1 MSLDWESKKQ
11 TARNLAKQYHLTLLS
26 ASESLFEFGIAP
38 SAATLDPQ
46 ELEFIL
52 ETPCKVIRL
61 EHFDSLPEV
70 QTPKTAFHQTIPVQ
84 EFSTDKQDL
93 TDSSVISLIDD
104 VISDAIHA
112 GASDIH
118 FEPYETR
125 FRIRF
130 RLDGVLAE
138 QRTLALVQRSAVIS
152 RLKVMAG
159 LDIAEKRRPQ
169 DGRIAMTDGHRHI
182 DLRVST
188 LPTHFGEKV
197 VLRILDKS
205 GTIFDLEK
213 LGFSNADLKLVN
225 TVINL
230 PFGLLLVT
238 GPTGSGKSTTLYSIL
253 QSLNNSQ
260 ENIVTIEDPIEYDL
274 PGINQAQAR
283 ADLGFGF
290 ASALRSFLRQDP
302 DIIMVGEIRDRET
315 ADMAIRAALTGHL
328 VLSTLHTNDAPGAV
342 VRLVDMG
349 IDPFLIAASVKL
361 VIAQRLV
368 RRLCPRCKSSLD
380 PPFDH
385 SFLHP
390 AEQKRL
396 ESASCLFVENGC
408 PACRETGF
416 KGRCGL
422 FELFH
427 IDKETAEQIHHGIG
441 LNELR
446 RYAKQKGLKTLR
458 EQGLSEVIRGTTS
471 LSEVIRETAV

>member
-1 MSLDWESKKQ
+1 
-11 TARNLAKQYHLTLLS
+11 
-26 ASESLFEFGIAP
+26 
-38 SAATLDPQ
+38 
-46 ELEFIL
+46 
-52 ETPCKVIRL
+52 
-61 EHFDSLPEV
+61 
-70 QTPKTAFHQTIPVQ
+70 
-84 EFSTDKQDL
+84 
-93 TDSSVISLIDD
+93 
-104 VISDAIHA
+104 
-112 GASDIH
+112 
-118 FEPYETR
+118 
-125 FRIRF
+125 
-130 RLDGVLAE
+130 
-138 QRTLALVQRSAVIS
+138 
-152 RLKVMAG
+152 
-159 LDIAEKRRPQ
+159 
-169 DGRIAMTDGHRHI
+169 MTDGKRHI

-205 GTIFDLEK
+205 GATFDLAK
-213 LGFSNADLKLVN
+213 LGFAGTDLERVN
-225 TVINL
+225 KVINL

-253 QSLNNSQ
+253 QSLNDTRG
-260 ENIVTIEDPIEYDL
+260 NIVTIEDPIEYDL

-283 ADLGFGF
+283 TDLGFSF
-290 ASALRSFLRQDP
+290 AAALRTFLRQDP

-368 RRLCPRCKSSLD
+368 RRLCPRCKSSLE

-385 SFLHP
+385 SFLLP
-390 AEQKRL
+390 AEQKQL
-396 ESASCLFVENGC
+396 ESARSLFVENGC
-408 PACRETGF
+408 PACRQTGF

-422 FELFH
+422 FELFY
-427 IDKETAEQIHHGIG
+427 IDEETAEQIHQGLG
-441 LNELR
+441 LNDLR
-446 RYAKQKGLKTLR
+446 RLAKQKGLKTLR